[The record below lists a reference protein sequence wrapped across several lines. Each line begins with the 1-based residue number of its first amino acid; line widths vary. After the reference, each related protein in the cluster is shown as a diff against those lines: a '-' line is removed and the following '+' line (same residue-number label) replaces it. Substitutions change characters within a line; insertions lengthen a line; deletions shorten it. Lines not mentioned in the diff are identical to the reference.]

1 MRSKL
6 PFMPG
11 IAKGLVLITSTLAI
25 AASGMSSASATRV
38 VKLDADSVQ
47 PATLVVHLGDA
58 LRWHN
63 RDTRPHRVVSDPS
76 GLFRTDRIA
85 PRDTSERLFFDSAGT
100 FPYSVANDSA
110 VRGAVR
116 VPIKLRPG
124 PNVSPTPG
132 TLITLRVGTE
142 QRSNLVYDIQRKR
155 NKGRWVFLTKR
166 THQVRFRLR
175 LKTTGTFWFRA
186 RVTNVGV
193 GVRSHWSP
201 PRKELLNTPPP

>member
-1 MRSKL
+1 
-6 PFMPG
+6 
-11 IAKGLVLITSTLAI
+11 
-25 AASGMSSASATRV
+25 
-38 VKLDADSVQ
+38 
-47 PATLVVHLGDA
+47 VHLGDA

-63 RDTRPHRVVSDPS
+63 RDTSGHRVVSDPS

-85 PRDTSERLFFDSAGT
+85 PGDTSERLFFDSAGT
-100 FPYSVANDSA
+100 FPYGVANDSA

-155 NKGRWVFLTKR
+155 NNGDWIFLTER
-166 THQVRFRLR
+166 IHQVRFRLR

-186 RVTNVGV
+186 RVTNVAA

-201 PRKELLNTPPP
+201 PRKEVLNTPPP